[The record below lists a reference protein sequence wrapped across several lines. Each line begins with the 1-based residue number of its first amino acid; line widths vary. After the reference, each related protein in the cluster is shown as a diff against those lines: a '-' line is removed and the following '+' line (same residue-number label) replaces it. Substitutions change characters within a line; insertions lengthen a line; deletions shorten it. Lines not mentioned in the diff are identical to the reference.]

1 MKYSNKNSLTGSLI
15 ISFFFLLF
23 SCSNKTNEVVKSE
36 KMKVRTDLTH
46 SYSNTSEVHTTHL
59 HLDLEVRFDDKLING
74 VARHSIINKGSDTVI
89 FDVKNLNIQKVTS
102 GKKGGEVNLS
112 FSIGENNEL
121 LGAPLY
127 VLIDENTENVNIYY
141 NTTDQSDAIDW
152 LPKSLTAGKEY
163 PFMYTQGE
171 ALLTRSW
178 IPIQDVPSN
187 RITYSANVKVPSDL
201 LALMSASNPKNKSK
215 NGNYRFDMKQPIPC
229 YLIALAVG
237 NISYHKLGE
246 NCGVY
251 AEPELIEDCAYEF
264 VDLPKMMTAAEKIYG
279 KYQWNVYDLLVL
291 PYSFPFG
298 GMENPRLTFISPTLI
313 AGDRSLVSVIAHE
326 LAHSWSGNLV
336 TNATWEDFWLNEGF
350 TVYFENRIMEEI
362 YGKESADILAYI
374 EFQELENEL
383 KMISEGDFP
392 EDTHLKLNL
401 KGRDPDM
408 GMTSIAYV
416 KGAFFL
422 KTLEEKVGRDLFDK
436 FIDTYFK
443 KYAFKTITTEV
454 FKEYLE
460 KQLLTP
466 NNIEFNTEEWLY
478 KGGIPDNCLK
488 LDPPRFKKV
497 KDLARLISNG
507 ILVLDKSYKLDQFLT
522 QEWLVFIRSLSDTI
536 HIDKLKNMDDVLNF
550 KACGNSEIMTEWYV
564 LGLKNNYQDIK
575 PDLEA
580 FLMKV
585 GRRKYLEPIYNQLAK
600 NTEDLSWAKRVFKNA
615 KNNYHFVSNKT
626 IEEILYGETTQ

>member
-1 MKYSNKNSLTGSLI
+1 MIVLNNYRLVWS
-15 ISFFFLLF
+15 FLLCFFYLFF
-23 SCSNKTNEVVKSE
+23 SCEREQTSNDL
-36 KMKVRTDLTH
+36 KVRTDLTH
-46 SYSNTSEVHTTHL
+46 SYSNTKSINTTHL
-59 HLDLEVRFDDKLING
+59 HLNLEVDFNNKTISG
-74 VARHSIINKGSDTVI
+74 IARHTLNNRGTDTVI
-89 FDVKNLNIQKVTS
+89 FDVKNLIIKKVTKGLEGEEVDVDFNI
-102 GKKGGEVNLS
+102 GKND
-112 FSIGENNEL
+112 EL
-121 LGAPLY
+121 LGSPLY
-127 VLIDENTENVNIYY
+127 VFINNDTKNVNIYY
-141 NTTDQSDAIDW
+141 STTDESDAIDW
-152 LPKSLTAGKEY
+152 LPANLTAGKKD

-187 RITYSANVKVPSDL
+187 RITYSAEIKVPANL
-201 LALMSASNPKNKSK
+201 LALMSASNPKDKTLD
-215 NGNYRFDMKQPIPC
+215 GNYSFDMKQPIPC

-237 NISYHKLGE
+237 DISYHQLGD

-251 AEPELIEDCAYEF
+251 AEPELIEECAYEF
-264 VDLPKMMTAAEKIYG
+264 VDLPKMMDAAESIYG
-279 KYQWNVYDLLVL
+279 DYQWDVYDLLVL

-422 KTLEEKVGRDLFDK
+422 KTLENHVGRELFDQ
-436 FIDTYFK
+436 FIFSYFN
-443 KYAFKTITTEV
+443 KYSFKTVTTEV

-460 KQLLTP
+460 KELLLP
-466 NNIEFNTEEWLY
+466 NNLEFNTDEWLY
-478 KGGIPDNCLK
+478 KGGIPSNCLV
-488 LDPPRFKKV
+488 LDPPRFKRV
-497 KDLARLISNG
+497 KELANR
-507 ILVLDKSYKLDQFLT
+507 VSYKDMLLDASYKIEDYLT

-536 HIDKLKNMDDVLNF
+536 HVNKLRNIDEILNF

-564 LGLKNNYQDIK
+564 LGLKNNYQEIK

-585 GRRKYLEPIYNQLAK
+585 GRRKYLEPIYKQLAK

-615 KNNYHFVSNKT
+615 KHNYHFVSNKT
-626 IEEILYGETTQ
+626 IEEILYGETTK

>member
-1 MKYSNKNSLTGSLI
+1 MNFTTKYRLI
-15 ISFFFLLF
+15 WLLIVFPMSMFF
-23 SCSNKTNEVVKSE
+23 SCDHEQKS
-36 KMKVRTDLTH
+36 KAKLISAKYRTDLTH
-46 SYSNTSEVHTTHL
+46 SYSNTDQIKSKHL
-59 HLDLEVRFDDKLING
+59 HLDLKVDFDNKSISG
-74 VARHSIINKGSDTVI
+74 VARHKMLNLGSDTAI
-89 FDVKNLNIQKVTS
+89 FDIKNLDIQKVTV
-102 GKKGGEVNLS
+102 GEKDSESVVDFN
-112 FSIGENNEL
+112 IGVSDDL

-127 VLIDENTENVNIYY
+127 VFIDKNETNINIYY
-141 NTTDQSDAIDW
+141 NTTTNSDAIDW
-152 LPKSLTAGKEY
+152 LPKNLTAGKEF

-178 IPIQDVPSN
+178 IPVQDLPSN
-187 RITYSANVKVPSDL
+187 RITYSAEVSVPKHL
-201 LALMSASNPKNKSK
+201 LALMSASNPQEMNSD
-215 NGNYRFDMKQPIPC
+215 GIYTFEMKQAIPS

-237 NISYHKLGE
+237 NITYHKLGE

-251 AEPELIEDCAYEF
+251 AEPELIEACAYEF

-279 KYQWNVYDLLVL
+279 KYQWDIYDVLVL

-298 GMENPRLTFISPTLI
+298 GMENPRLTFVSPTLI

-336 TNATWEDFWLNEGF
+336 TNSTWEDFWLNEGF

-383 KMISEGDFP
+383 KVIGNGDFP

-422 KTLEEKVGRDLFDK
+422 KTLEDHVGRVLFDD
-436 FIDTYFK
+436 FMTSYFK
-443 KYAFKTITTEV
+443 KYAFKTVSTEM

-460 KQLLTP
+460 SELLLP
-466 NNIEFNTEEWLY
+466 NKLTFNTDEWLY
-478 KGGIPDNCLK
+478 KGGLPSNCLR

-497 KDLARLISNG
+497 KLLAKDISTG
-507 ILVLDKSYKLDQFLT
+507 KLVLDDSYQLDQFLT
-522 QEWLVFIRSLSDTI
+522 QEWLVFIRNLSSN
-536 HIDKLKNMDDVLNF
+536 IDVEKLRNIDDVLNF
-550 KACGNSEIMTEWYV
+550 KSCGNSEIMTEWYI
-564 LGLKNNYQDIK
+564 LGVKNGYQEIK
-575 PDLEA
+575 PDLKK

-585 GRRKYLEPIYNQLAK
+585 GRRKYLEPIYSELTK
-600 NTEDLSWAKRVFKNA
+600 KKEDLVWAKEVFSKA

-626 IEEILYGETTQ
+626 VEGLLYGGNE

>member
-1 MKYSNKNSLTGSLI
+1 MNLSIKSIFAWSSILSVFI
-15 ISFFFLLF
+15 FFF
-23 SCSNKTNEVVKSE
+23 SCSEDVNKDFKNEKL
-36 KMKVRTDLTH
+36 KVRTDLTH
-46 SYSNTSEVHTTHL
+46 SYSNTNEAHTTHL
-59 HLDLEVRFDDKLING
+59 HLDLDVSFKDKSING
-74 VARHSIINKGSDTVI
+74 IARHSITNNGADTII
-89 FDVKNLNIQKVTS
+89 FDVKNLNIQKVTL
-102 GKKGGEVNLS
+102 GKKEEERDVP
-112 FSIGENNEL
+112 FSIGENDDL

-127 VLIDENTENVNIYY
+127 VIIDKKTESVNIYY

-187 RITYSANVKVPSDL
+187 RITYSSNVKVPSDL
-201 LALMSASNPKNKSK
+201 LALMSASNPKEKSK
-215 NGNYRFDMKQPIPC
+215 DGNYSFEMKQPIPC

-237 NISYHKLGE
+237 NISYRKLGE

-264 VDLPKMMTAAEKIYG
+264 VDLPKMMNAAEKIYG
-279 KYQWNVYDLLVL
+279 KYQWDIYDLLVL

-362 YGKESADILAYI
+362 YGKEAADILAYI
-374 EFQELENEL
+374 EFQELENEM

-422 KTLEEKVGRDLFDK
+422 KTLEKHVGRELFDQ
-436 FIDTYFK
+436 FIDSYFK
-443 KYAFKTITTEV
+443 KYAFKTITTEI

-460 KQLLTP
+460 EQLLVP
-466 NNIEFNTEEWLY
+466 NNISFNTDEWLY
-478 KGGIPDNCLK
+478 NGGIPDNCLV

-497 KDLARLISNG
+497 KDLANNISSG
-507 ILVLDKSYKLDQFLT
+507 DLTLDNSYRLDQFLT

-536 HIDKLKNMDDVLNF
+536 QVAKLKNIDDVLGL
-550 KACGNSEIMTEWYV
+550 KSCGNSEIMTEWYV
-564 LGLKNNYQDIK
+564 LGLKNGYQDIK
-575 PDLEA
+575 PDLKN
-580 FLMKV
+580 FLLKV
-585 GRRKYLEPIYNQLAK
+585 GRRKYLEPIYNQLALNK
-600 NTEDLSWAKRVFKNA
+600 DDLAWAKGVFKEA

-626 IEEILYGETTQ
+626 IEEILYAGSK